1 LVINRGHA
9 TWCVASLGLVA
20 VATWLY
26 VPYANSAVYGATGN
40 SIIGLLFGIAGT
52 LAMIFAGLLAAR
64 KRIVSKKLGS
74 ISWWLRGHLWIGLVS
89 VPLIFFHTGFRFGGL
104 LEQLTMWCFLAVIIS
119 GVIGQVLQ
127 HVTPR
132 FMKTAAPQQAIFEQL
147 EVAINSLK
155 KSADAQVLSLY
166 DTLFVNVQ
174 DEEAES
180 PNDFLRAFYL
190 RHVRPFLQI
199 DIDPN
204 SSLLNATQ
212 AEGIFATIREGVPR
226 KMVPVAV
233 ALESICNERRQ
244 LISQNKL
251 QWIMH
256 GWTLIH
262 IPLSMSLLI
271 LALIHIVMSL
281 YF

>member
-1 LVINRGHA
+1 MLINRGHA
-9 TWCVASLGLVA
+9 AWCVASVGLVA
-20 VATWLY
+20 VATGLY
-26 VPYANSAVYGATGN
+26 IPYDNNAVYGATGN
-40 SIIGLLFGIAGT
+40 SITGLMFGIAGT
-52 LAMIFAGLLAAR
+52 MAMIFAGLLAAR
-64 KRIVSKKLGS
+64 KRVVSKKIGS
-74 ISWWLRGHLWIGLVS
+74 ISWWLRGHLWIGMVS
-89 VPLIFFHTGFRFGGL
+89 VPLILFHSGFRFGGL
-104 LEQLTMWCFLAVIIS
+104 LEQLTMWCFLTVIFS
-119 GVIGQVLQ
+119 GIIGQILQ

-155 KSADAQVLSLY
+155 KEADAQVLSVY
-166 DTLFVNVQ
+166 DTLFVDVQ
-174 DEEAES
+174 DDRAES
-180 PNDFLRAFYL
+180 ADDFLRAFYL
-190 RHVRPFLQI
+190 RHVRTFLQI
-199 DIDPN
+199 DVDPK

-212 AEGIFATIREGVPR
+212 AEGIFATIREGIPR
-226 KMVPVAV
+226 AMVPVAKE
-233 ALESICNERRQ
+233 LESICKERRQ

-271 LALIHIVMSL
+271 LTLVHVIMSL